1 MAEEAEITLNN
12 NSSFALVQP
21 FEAKTTS
28 TNTST
33 NTQIVDVKPLTQ
45 TSTNTQTLDVKPLTQ
60 TVDQS
65 LELKPVNIDSRQE
78 LAVTEPIRTDASSTL
93 DLKPLV
99 IDVCSRTGQASLPPT
114 HVCQPYE
121 HRIGFTVLGMELFGV
136 TWSGESQT
144 IVADRPGGPSV
155 VYGRV
160 ESLPHRPTIIDVP
173 GGGRGDGDHH
183 HHEHHR
189 PKSRRGEGKLRMKL
203 TG

>member
-45 TSTNTQTLDVKPLTQ
+45 TTANTQTVDVKPLTQ
-60 TVDQS
+60 TVNES
-65 LELKPVNIDSRQE
+65 LELKPVNVDSRQE

-114 HVCQPYE
+114 HVCQPYQ
-121 HRIGFTVLGMELFGV
+121 HRVGFTGMGMELFGM
-136 TWSGESQT
+136 TLSGESQT
-144 IVADRPGGPSV
+144 IVADRPGAPSV
-155 VYGRV
+155 VWGPV
-160 ESLPHRPTIIDVP
+160 ESAPQRVTIDGPHGHARSHHDKP
-173 GGGRGDGDHH
+173 H
-183 HHEHHR
+183 HHEEHTHPR
-189 PKSRRGEGKLRMKL
+189 DGKLRMRL
-203 TG
+203 SG

>member
-1 MAEEAEITLNN
+1 MAEEAEVTLNN
-12 NSSFALVQP
+12 NSTFALVQP

-33 NTQIVDVKPLTQ
+33 NTQIVDVKPVTQ
-45 TSTNTQTLDVKPLTQ
+45 TTNNTQTLDVKPLAQ
-60 TVDQS
+60 TVGQT
-65 LELKPVNIDSRQE
+65 LELKPVNVDSRQE
-78 LAVTEPIRTDASSTL
+78 LAVTEPIRTDANSTL

-114 HVCQPYE
+114 HVCQPYQ
-121 HRIGFTVLGMELFGV
+121 HRIGFTVMGMELFGV

-155 VYGRV
+155 VWGAV
-160 ESLPHRPTIIDVP
+160 EAPPKRMTIDLPHGHAP
-173 GGGRGDGDHH
+173 
-183 HHEHHR
+183 HEHGGHQR
-189 PKSRRGEGKLRMKL
+189 SPHPDSSDGKLRMRL

>member
-12 NSSFALVQP
+12 NNSFALVQP

-33 NTQIVDVKPLTQ
+33 NTQVVDVKPLTQ
-45 TSTNTQTLDVKPLTQ
+45 TTTNTQTVDVKPLTQ

-65 LELKPVNIDSRQE
+65 LELKPVSVDSRQE

-114 HVCQPYE
+114 HVCQPYQ
-121 HRIGFTVLGMELFGV
+121 HRIGFTVMGMELFGV

-144 IVADRPGGPSV
+144 IVADRPGGPAV
-155 VYGRV
+155 VWGPV
-160 ESLPHRPTIIDVP
+160 QSAHRHPTIIDVP
-173 GGGRGDGDHH
+173 HRPEAHDRHDRHDRPEPHAQRGDGT
-183 HHEHHR
+183 
-189 PKSRRGEGKLRMKL
+189 LRMRL
-203 TG
+203 SG